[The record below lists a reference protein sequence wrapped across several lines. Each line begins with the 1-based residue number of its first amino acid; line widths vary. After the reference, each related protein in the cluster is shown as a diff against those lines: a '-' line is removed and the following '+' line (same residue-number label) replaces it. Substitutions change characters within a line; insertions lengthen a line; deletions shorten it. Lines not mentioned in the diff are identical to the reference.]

1 MTDTAAPLLT
11 GLPATLPARLGAG
24 HGWERCLV
32 RFLRVGGDDLEENG
46 LLPQRRLAATRKPL
60 VSRGSLATQSG
71 NDLGGGILGKVGGKT
86 HSRRIHAE
94 NKSAMRKIDLAQS
107 PQCGQNDPAMKLQSD
122 INDYTLASNFY
133 KAICD
138 QSEASRERA
147 VELREA
153 RQGAFQAKRDAAE
166 NIIMSV
172 LGEKS
177 AALAA
182 AGLKKFYNE
191 LAAGEHS
198 TSILFQIADETS
210 KAFK

>member
-1 MTDTAAPLLT
+1 
-11 GLPATLPARLGAG
+11 
-24 HGWERCLV
+24 
-32 RFLRVGGDDLEENG
+32 
-46 LLPQRRLAATRKPL
+46 
-60 VSRGSLATQSG
+60 
-71 NDLGGGILGKVGGKT
+71 
-86 HSRRIHAE
+86 
-94 NKSAMRKIDLAQS
+94 
-107 PQCGQNDPAMKLQSD
+107 MKLQSD